1 MRERTQ
7 TTGNGLGVC
16 TVLAIV
22 FTTLKLTEHIDW
34 SWWWVLSPLWIP
46 WAIVGAVFAGVG
58 LVYLAMYVWSKS

>member
-1 MRERTQ
+1 MSDRIQ

-22 FTTLKLTEHIDW
+22 FTTLKLTDHIDW

-46 WAIVGAVFAGVG
+46 WAIFGVIVGAISLFYYVVF
-58 LVYLAMYVWSKS
+58 LVKS